1 MRMGC
6 SVSMA
11 GRWTTC
17 RPRAVR
23 RSKRWQRTSSA
34 TSSSC
39 ATSRRLGSDAY
50 NAALSLTRAD
60 TVHKLL
66 AQQGIDS
73 KAIRAAG
80 MGERQP
86 VVQCPGTVKTAAL
99 VSCLQ
104 PNRRVEIEVAG
115 EQ

>member
-1 MRMGC
+1 M
-6 SVSMA
+6 
-11 GRWTTC
+11 
-17 RPRAVR
+17 
-23 RSKRWQRTSSA
+23 
-34 TSSSC
+34 
-39 ATSRRLGSDAY
+39 
-50 NAALSLTRAD
+50 
-60 TVHKLL
+60 HKLL